1 MIEPPRPPA
10 MRCGTPAFTVFHTP
24 PRLTSIM
31 SVQSSSL
38 VLSSVVAAVAD
49 ACVGDDDV
57 QPAQLIDAGVDRC
70 LERVVVAHV
79 DLGGVDA
86 AVVALDQIRGLG
98 QVLRCGQ
105 RDPAF
110 GDNWLT
116 DVDGDDVGAL
126 FGQPHRMA
134 ATLAARRA
142 GDESDLAFNTSSHF

>member
-1 MIEPPRPPA
+1 
-10 MRCGTPAFTVFHTP
+10 
-24 PRLTSIM
+24 M

-49 ACVGDDDV
+49 AGVGDDDV
-57 QPAQLIDAGVDRC
+57 QPAQLLDAGVDRG

-98 QVLRCGQ
+98 QILRCRQ
-105 RDPAF
+105 RNLHAVDL
-110 GDNWLT
+110 LT

-126 FGQPHRMA
+126 FGQPHRVRCGP
-134 ATLAARRA
+134 ARAPRR
-142 GDESDLAFNTSSHF
+142 